1 MPSKPNTGHMHKTV
15 ACLAMEE
22 QCPAPPTKSG
32 PEEYR
37 ADIISQKDVLALIR
51 RGPKATLTRKHVVQP
66 LFRENLPK
74 VGENPSIDTEQL
86 VHANSVFNI

>member
-1 MPSKPNTGHMHKTV
+1 MHETV

-22 QCPAPPTKSG
+22 QCPAPPTKSDH
-32 PEEYR
+32 EEYR

-51 RGPKATLTRKHVVQP
+51 RGSKATLTRKHMVQS
-66 LFRENLPK
+66 LFRGNLPT

-86 VHANSVFNI
+86 VHANPVFNI